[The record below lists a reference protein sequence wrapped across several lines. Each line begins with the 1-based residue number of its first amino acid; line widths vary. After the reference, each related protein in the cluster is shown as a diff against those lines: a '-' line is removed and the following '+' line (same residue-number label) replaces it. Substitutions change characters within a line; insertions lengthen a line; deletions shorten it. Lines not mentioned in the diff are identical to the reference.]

1 MTEKVA
7 LLQSG
12 PGITNWG
19 KSFRKVQQVINYK
32 VGQSLLQNV
41 VGLLS
46 RTTLLQSGTT
56 ITEKASTSL

>member
-1 MTEKVA
+1 M
-7 LLQSG
+7 
-12 PGITNWG
+12 
-19 KSFRKVQQVINYK
+19 QQVINYK